1 MRKLY
6 PFITLGAFLLVSFIA
21 GSATTA
27 FALPVPQVLRNA
39 PPFHG
44 GKLHPRRKLGRVVAT
59 GAGKLKAAATLQGYG
74 TANIQSDLG
83 SAAQDK
89 VRLDGATPP
98 FTFVLTNISTDTTVH
113 FSTIVTDNPDSFAVS
128 MTCAT
133 LAPGQS
139 CTATVI
145 YTPTSLCDGGETAI
159 TINDDDPA
167 ADNEGDPAGTLVY
180 TIEGYGSDSGMQL
193 DDLTDTNLT
202 ATALAQS
209 LVGQGVTVSNV
220 TYTGAARA
228 AGNFSS
234 NSNIIGF
241 NSGIVLSTGAVR
253 NVIGPNCDMGI
264 TVENGSA
271 GDADLNV
278 LLNQGN
284 DGDPIVTNDA
294 AVLEFDFVPTSSS
307 ISFQY
312 TFSSDEYN
320 EFVFQFNDVFGFFLN
335 GNNIAFIPGTTTPVS
350 INTVNNGNS
359 TGDPDNPP
367 VNPQDFVNNDFQY
380 PTVAPYDTEMDGF
393 TVVFTAQATVTPN
406 QTNHIKLAIA
416 DAVDFDVDSNVFIKA
431 GSLSSADLSITPTS
445 SDFGS
450 VAVGSTVQPVNFTV
464 TNVGTQS
471 IDIDSIATTGD
482 FTETNNCD
490 DGLNPGTGSGTS
502 CVVQVSF
509 APTASGARTGT
520 VTVTYTATGQSNQ
533 QTVTATLT
541 GTGTGA
547 VGAITLSPASLTF
560 TSQVVNTTSPAQTV
574 TLTNSGTASVTVSSV
589 TAPTGFAQTNNCTTL
604 AAGASCA
611 VSVTFTPTS
620 ATTFSGNLTIT
631 SSATGSPQSVPLSG
645 TGVNSPVIISIAP
658 GGSNTATAVP
668 GGTAYYG
675 LVITAVPGFSGTV
688 QLGCTTSSP
697 LVTCTAVPS
706 SITLSASGSTEV
718 AFAIQTYCK
727 GATTT
732 TGFVPAFPGGG
743 LGGRLALLLLA
754 FTLGGAVWTFQR
766 KPRIAAAFALLVV
779 VLIGSAACSSVAKG
793 PNGATPPGTY
803 TLTLSATTN
812 GQTVSLPAFLK
823 LVVD

>member
-6 PFITLGAFLLVSFIA
+6 PVIMLGVLVLISVIV
-21 GSATTA
+21 GSASPA
-27 FALPVPQVLRNA
+27 FASPMPQVLRNV
-39 PPFHG
+39 PPYHG
-44 GKLHPRRKLGRVVAT
+44 GKFHPHRRLGRVVST
-59 GAGKLKAAATLQGYG
+59 GVGKPKSAGTLQGYG
-74 TANIQSDLG
+74 TVNIQSDLG

-98 FTFVLTNISTDTTVH
+98 LTFVLTNISTDTTVN
-113 FSTIVTDNPDSFAVS
+113 FSSIVTDNPDSFAVS
-128 MTCAT
+128 MTCTT

-145 YTPTSLCDGGETAI
+145 YTPTSLCDGGGTTVTI
-159 TINDDDPA
+159 TDDDPAGDTNDDDP
-167 ADNEGDPAGTLVY
+167 GSLIY
-180 TIEGYGSDSGMQL
+180 TFEGYGSDSGMQL
-193 DDLTDTNLT
+193 DDLTDSNLT
-202 ATALAQS
+202 ATSLAQS

-234 NSNIIGF
+234 AANIIGF

-253 NVIGPNCDMGI
+253 NVIGPNCDTGI

-284 DGDPIVTNDA
+284 DGDQAVTNDA

-350 INTVNNGNS
+350 INTVNIGNS
-359 TGDPDNPP
+359 TGTPDNPP

-380 PTVAPYDTEMDGF
+380 PTAAPYDTEMDGF
-393 TVVFTAQATVTPN
+393 TIVFTAQATVTPN

-431 GSLSSADLSITPTS
+431 GSLSSADLSIAPTS

-450 VAVGSTVQPVNFTV
+450 VAVGSTSEPVSFTI

-471 IDIDSIATTGD
+471 IDIDSVATTGD
-482 FTETNNCD
+482 FTQTNTCG

-502 CVVQVSF
+502 CIVQVAF
-509 APTASGARTGT
+509 VPTAAGARTGT
-520 VTVTYTATGQSNQ
+520 VTVTYTAVGDQNQ

-547 VGAITLSPASLTF
+547 VGTITLSPTSLAF
-560 TSQVVNTTSPAQTV
+560 SSQVVNTTSPAQTV
-574 TLTNSGTASVTVSSV
+574 TLTNTGTTSVTVSSV
-589 TAPTGFAQTNNCTTL
+589 AVPTGFAQTSNCTTL
-604 AAGASCA
+604 AASATCT
-611 VSVTFTPTS
+611 VNVTFTPTS
-620 ATTFSGNLTIT
+620 AITFSGNLTVT
-631 SSATGSPQSVPLSG
+631 STATGSPQSVALSG
-645 TGVNSPVIISIAP
+645 TGVNSPVVISIAP
-658 GGSNTATAVP
+658 GGSNTAATVP

-727 GATTT
+727 GTTT
-732 TGFVPAFPGGG
+732 NTGYLPVFPGGG
-743 LGGRLALLLLA
+743 LGGPLALLLIT

-766 KPRIAAAFALLVV
+766 KRRIAVAFALMLVAV
-779 VLIGSAACSSVAKG
+779 IGSAACSSVAKG
-793 PNGATPPGTY
+793 PNGATPAGTY

-823 LVVD
+823 LVVN